1 MVAYMAFPMPRNLD
15 SARDIIA
22 KQEREITTQQNEI
35 TTSKA
40 MADHQ
45 AKRISLLEALLRLE
59 RARRYGRSSE
69 QYADPNDPQGCLFDE
84 GELEA
89 CVLEGSVE
97 DEEETQEVATHTRTV
112 KRGKRGPL
120 PDYLDRERVEHTLPK
135 SALLG
140 PNGECFTKIGEV
152 ITEQLDIVPATVRVI
167 EHVRFQYAVKGL
179 DELGVK
185 IAPLPGQPIPK
196 SIATPGLLAH
206 VVTSKY
212 CHHLPLY
219 RQEQIWAGLDVH
231 LPRNTLCRWVIRLG
245 ELVQDLVDYQFAEMK
260 QHRHI
265 HVDETRVTVLTEKNK
280 PPDKPSHT
288 GWMWVYANHL
298 GVLYDYR
305 SSRGGA
311 SPLEMLGD
319 FRGYVQSDAYS
330 GYDAL
335 FADSNRTSVGCL
347 AHARRKFTDVQKGCK
362 KKAPTVN
369 TVLNLMKK
377 LYHLEKQAKVA
388 NLSEAAI
395 YEMRQ
400 AKAVLV
406 LKQLHDYLKTIGP
419 KAPPTSL
426 LGKAVFVNIVV
437 A

>member
-1 MVAYMAFPMPRNLD
+1 MVTYMAFPMPRNLD

-120 PDYLDRERVEHTLPK
+120 PDYLDRERVEHTRPK

-265 HVDETRVTVLTEKNK
+265 HVDETRVTVLTEK
-280 PPDKPSHT
+280 
-288 GWMWVYANHL
+288 
-298 GVLYDYR
+298 
-305 SSRGGA
+305 
-311 SPLEMLGD
+311 
-319 FRGYVQSDAYS
+319 
-330 GYDAL
+330 
-335 FADSNRTSVGCL
+335 
-347 AHARRKFTDVQKGCK
+347 
-362 KKAPTVN
+362 KAT
-369 TVLNLMKK
+369 
-377 LYHLEKQAKVA
+377 
-388 NLSEAAI
+388 
-395 YEMRQ
+395 
-400 AKAVLV
+400 
-406 LKQLHDYLKTIGP
+406 
-419 KAPPTSL
+419 
-426 LGKAVFVNIVV
+426 
-437 A
+437 